1 MSPYPDLPRCQ
12 WPGKVAANP
21 LMVEYHDTEWG
32 VPVHD
37 DRRHF
42 EYLVLD
48 AFQAGQ

>member
-1 MSPYPDLPRCQ
+1 MSPDPDLTRCQ
-12 WPGKVAANP
+12 WPGKVASP
-21 LMVEYHDTEWG
+21 LMVEYHDTEWC
-32 VPVHD
+32 VAVHD